1 MDIFLLSAAFHVYMH
16 VGSACGVH
24 AFSKDVTFK
33 MRSSSKKKEEIVKK
47 KAVEHR
53 LLRLR
58 LVTLCPGESVTTF
71 FYIVLT
77 CVFHYICE
85 V

>member
-1 MDIFLLSAAFHVYMH
+1 MLAALVVFMPLVRMLLLKRAALV
-16 VGSACGVH
+16 
-24 AFSKDVTFK
+24 
-33 MRSSSKKKEEIVKK
+33 KKEEIVKN
-47 KAVEHR
+47 KAVEYR